1 MPLTDNTPQFYQEAV
16 NTAMLALMEAKTT
29 GNKDAIKAAHKQHDR
44 AKAARKAADQ
54 WALSLVVWPEDTQL
68 QTFMKDKNNETVE
81 DGDMVACRQKI
92 MRDIWVIINFTTIK
106 KIY

>member
-68 QTFMKDKNNETVE
+68 QTFMKDKPNKQLATLTLSKLISFTVI
-81 DGDMVACRQKI
+81 GGLPRTLI
-92 MRDIWVIINFTTIK
+92 
-106 KIY
+106 